1 MSLVLLFEP
10 DLDAREGMRA
20 QLDAYGL
27 DVVEA
32 ASAREAELLSWLY
45 DPELT
50 VVARRLMTQPER
62 RVAGWDT

>member
-10 DLDAREGMRA
+10 DSVAREGMRA

-32 ASAREAELLSWLY
+32 TTAREAELLSALY

-50 VVARRLMTQPER
+50 VVARRLCTNH
-62 RVAGWDT
+62 